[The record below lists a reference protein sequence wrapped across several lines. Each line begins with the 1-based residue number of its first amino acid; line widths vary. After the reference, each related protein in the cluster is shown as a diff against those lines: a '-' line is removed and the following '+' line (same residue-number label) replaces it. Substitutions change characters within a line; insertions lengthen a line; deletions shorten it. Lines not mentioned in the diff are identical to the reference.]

1 MKVDSIFYIMAVPFL
16 YLIFI
21 TLTSACFGSYSTIIF
36 NGSYS
41 TSMAGSGFYLNS
53 SLSPTGYNKNSIN
66 MTACPGDSST
76 VRVVPSRQN
85 SVSFVQTVISSS
97 HNTGGAPYVTANG
110 SSAHNT
116 GGVPTAVITNGSYS
130 ISMAG
135 SAFYLNSSLS
145 PTWYNN
151 NSINMT
157 IYPGDSSTVRVVLS
171 RQDSIGFVCGFYCIG
186 TCSSYLF
193 SVVVVGDNTSS
204 LVWSANRDYPVK
216 EDAILELTGEEGLVL
231 QDSDGT
237 KVWSTNIS
245 GNSILGMNITEAGNL
260 VLFDSEGAMV
270 WQSFD
275 HPVDS
280 LLVGQRLYEGQKLIA
295 SSSSTNWSL
304 EPYYATLTAKDGF
317 AVFVQD
323 DQAET
328 LMYYQL
334 VPDKKLS
341 NSTGSNYAELQ
352 QDGFLVNMGA
362 SQVTSGRNP
371 YEFPLYSTIEFIKLE
386 GDGHLR
392 IHQLSSGK
400 GFQTIVDLITV
411 DLGVCQHPLICGEYG
426 VCREGQCSCPE
437 DHDGV
442 RYFHETQ
449 SQLPDHGC
457 SRITAL
463 SCGPSL
469 DQHHLME
476 IKNATYFSVIDLDAA
491 SPNIKDMEEC
501 KQACLQNCSCS
512 GAFFR
517 YEKNTSDGYCF
528 MPSKILS
535 LREEHIPHNNF
546 SSATFIKVQIPFD
559 APPRNKRNLAAIVAG
574 SSAGVIFIICLAIFI
589 YLVMLRK
596 SNSKED
602 GGYIVQVHVPGM
614 LVRLPYEDIR
624 LATEDFKERLGQ
636 GGFGSVFKGMLADG
650 TRIAVKRLD
659 KMSQGMREFLAEVE
673 TIGSI
678 HHFNLVRL
686 IGFCA
691 EKSNR
696 LLVYEYMSNGSLENW
711 IFYDGQRPC
720 LDWQTR
726 KKIVLDIAKG
736 LAYLHEECRQRIVH
750 LDIKPQNILL
760 DENFNA
766 KVSDFGLSKLIDR
779 DENQV
784 HSTMRGTP
792 GYLAPE
798 LRDSKISVKADIYS
812 FGIVLLEIVSGRKN
826 FDRNH
831 SESSF
836 HMLRLLQKK
845 AEEDRLIEIV
855 ENRNQDMQNHE
866 EVVRMIR
873 IGAWCL
879 QDDPT
884 RRPSMSV
891 VVKVLEGVL
900 EVEPSITF
908 KFFHAITPTS
918 VANNCVSSAVEAS
931 VLSNPR

>member
-1 MKVDSIFYIMAVPFL
+1 
-16 YLIFI
+16 
-21 TLTSACFGSYSTIIF
+21 
-36 NGSYS
+36 
-41 TSMAGSGFYLNS
+41 
-53 SLSPTGYNKNSIN
+53 

-97 HNTGGAPYVTANG
+97 HNTGGTPYVTANG
-110 SSAHNT
+110 SSAQNTGGTPYVVANESSAHNT
-116 GGVPTAVITNGSYS
+116 GGVPTVIANGSYS
-130 ISMAG
+130 TSMAG

-157 IYPGDSSTVRVVLS
+157 TYPGDSSTVRVVLS

-216 EDAILELTGEEGLVL
+216 EDAILELTGEGGLVL

-237 KVWSTNIS
+237 KVWSTDIS
-245 GNSILGMNITEAGNL
+245 GNSILGMEITEAGNL

-304 EPYYATLTAKDGF
+304 GPYYATLTAKDGF

-328 LMYYQL
+328 LMYYH
-334 VPDKKLS
+334 
-341 NSTGSNYAELQ
+341 TGSNYAELQ

-386 GDGHLR
+386 
-392 IHQLSSGK
+392 
-400 GFQTIVDLITV
+400 
-411 DLGVCQHPLICGEYG
+411 DLGMCQHPLHCGEYG

-442 RYFHETQ
+442 RYFIETQ

-476 IKNATYFSVIDLDAA
+476 IKNATYFNVIDLDAA

-501 KQACLQNCSCS
+501 KQACLQKCSCS

-546 SSATFIKVQIPFD
+546 SSATFI
-559 APPRNKRNLAAIVAG
+559 
-574 SSAGVIFIICLAIFI
+574 
-589 YLVMLRK
+589 K

-650 TRIAVKRLD
+650 TRIA
-659 KMSQGMREFLAEVE
+659 
-673 TIGSI
+673 
-678 HHFNLVRL
+678 
-686 IGFCA
+686 
-691 EKSNR
+691 
-696 LLVYEYMSNGSLENW
+696 
-711 IFYDGQRPC
+711 RPC

-784 HSTMRGTP
+784 HSNMRGTP
-792 GYLAPE
+792 G
-798 LRDSKISVKADIYS
+798 
-812 FGIVLLEIVSGRKN
+812 
-826 FDRNH
+826 
-831 SESSF
+831 
-836 HMLRLLQKK
+836 LLQKK

-908 KFFHAITPTS
+908 KFFHAMTPTS

>member
-1 MKVDSIFYIMAVPFL
+1 MKSGSPFL
-16 YLIFI
+16 KSVLPGKAKCFI
-21 TLTSACFGSYSTIIF
+21 ITMVATAESKERLDGEGFVSAFKGIVEDALDCKKEDDHTRRPPMSVAVKVLAGVMEAEPTI
-36 NGSYS
+36 SE
-41 TSMAGSGFYLNS
+41 S
-53 SLSPTGYNKNSIN
+53 S
-66 MTACPGDSST
+66 
-76 VRVVPSRQN
+76 PSRQN

-97 HNTGGAPYVTANG
+97 HNTGGTPYVTANG

-116 GGVPTAVITNGSYS
+116 GGVPTVIANGSYS
-130 ISMAG
+130 TSMAG

-157 IYPGDSSTVRVVLS
+157 TYPGDSSTVRVVLS

-216 EDAILELTGEEGLVL
+216 EDAILELTGEGGLVL

-237 KVWSTNIS
+237 KVWSTDIS
-245 GNSILGMNITEAGNL
+245 GNSILGMEITEAGNL

-304 EPYYATLTAKDGF
+304 GPYYATLTAKDGF

-334 VPDKKLS
+334 VPDKNLS

-386 GDGHLR
+386 A
-392 IHQLSSGK
+392 SSP
-400 GFQTIVDLITV
+400 LW
-411 DLGVCQHPLICGEYG
+411 GVWGMQ
-426 VCREGQCSCPE
+426 RRQCSCPE

-442 RYFHETQ
+442 RYFIETQ

-476 IKNATYFSVIDLDAA
+476 IKNATYFNVIDLDAA

-501 KQACLQNCSCS
+501 KRACLQKCSCS

-546 SSATFIKVQIPFD
+546 SSATFIK
-559 APPRNKRNLAAIVAG
+559 
-574 SSAGVIFIICLAIFI
+574 
-589 YLVMLRK
+589 

-636 GGFGSVFKGMLADG
+636 GGFSSVFKGMLADG
-650 TRIAVKRLD
+650 TRIAR
-659 KMSQGMREFLAEVE
+659 
-673 TIGSI
+673 
-678 HHFNLVRL
+678 H
-686 IGFCA
+686 
-691 EKSNR
+691 
-696 LLVYEYMSNGSLENW
+696 
-711 IFYDGQRPC
+711 C

-779 DENQV
+779 DETKSIQN
-784 HSTMRGTP
+784 
-792 GYLAPE
+792 E
-798 LRDSKISVKADIYS
+798 
-812 FGIVLLEIVSGRKN
+812 
-826 FDRNH
+826 RN
-831 SESSF
+831 SW
-836 HMLRLLQKK
+836 KK

-855 ENRNQDMQNHE
+855 ENRNQDMQNHD

-918 VANNCVSSAVEAS
+918 VANNCGFFCS
-931 VLSNPR
+931 